1 MSFINSLIKAQSVD
15 IRHHPFLTYTAA
27 IFPTLFTLSIKL
39 ATWSLDILILLTRNA
54 HLQHAHNIFSFI
66 IFEKW
71 TRCRRHVLYLCLHLL
86 MAVNSTNSNDGSTK
100 KIQLGRTTITILVT
114 NRIRKPLLLSLSTE
128 LEWFRNDDI
137 TTAAAAADQQT
148 DSNSSIDLHRNH
160 WDHHD
165 NHKGLCV

>member
-1 MSFINSLIKAQSVD
+1 MSFINSRIKAQSVD
-15 IRHHPFLTYTAA
+15 IWHHPCLKYTAA

-54 HLQHAHNIFSFI
+54 HLQHAHNLFSFI

-100 KIQLGRTTITILVT
+100 KIQLGSTTITILVII
-114 NRIRKPLLLSLSTE
+114 RIRKPLLLSLSTE
-128 LEWFRNDDI
+128 LEWLQNDDI
-137 TTAAAAADQQT
+137 TTAAADQQT

-160 WDHHD
+160 RDHHDD

>member
-1 MSFINSLIKAQSVD
+1 
-15 IRHHPFLTYTAA
+15 
-27 IFPTLFTLSIKL
+27 
-39 ATWSLDILILLTRNA
+39 
-54 HLQHAHNIFSFI
+54 
-66 IFEKW
+66 
-71 TRCRRHVLYLCLHLL
+71 

-100 KIQLGRTTITILVT
+100 KIQLGRTTITILVII
-114 NRIRKPLLLSLSTE
+114 RIRKLLLLSLSTE
-128 LEWFRNDDI
+128 LEWLRNDDI